1 MSLAE
6 IEKKHIEPLIRAEK
20 EQLIKDIQRMLD
32 DELLKEQ
39 GVVPGAVY
47 EIHTPNIT
55 TDDSELVSIGLV
67 MEQLKK
73 DYPHA
78 F

>member
-6 IEKKHIEPLIRAEK
+6 IEKKHIEPLTRAEK

-32 DELLKEQ
+32 DEWLKEQ
-39 GVVPGAVY
+39 GVVSGGVY
-47 EIHTPNIT
+47 EIQTPNMT
-55 TDDSELVSIGLV
+55 TDDSELISIGQV

-73 DYPHA
+73 EYPDA